1 MKSTILFLFIALLFT
16 SCASPRPWTKQEKVA
31 AGFFLL
37 AHSADAITTS
47 QLTDHG
53 NYETNPILG
62 KHPSDTK
69 VGVYFS
75 LTAIGALVVSHFNPD
90 FRKPLLYSYGAL
102 NTGLAIHNY
111 TINKK

>member
-1 MKSTILFLFIALLFT
+1 MKKVVLSILCLFLFVA
-16 SCASPRPWTKQEKVA
+16 CASPRPWTKQEKVA

-47 QLTDHG
+47 QLTDNG

-62 KHPSDTK
+62 KYPSDAK
-69 VGVYFS
+69 IGVYFS
-75 LTAIGALVVSHFNPD
+75 LTAIGALVVSHFKPD
-90 FRKPLLYSYGAL
+90 LRKPFLYGYGSI
-102 NTGLAIHNY
+102 NSICAIHNY

>member
-16 SCASPRPWTKQEKVA
+16 SCASPRPWTKQEKIA

-47 QLTDHG
+47 QLTDNG
-53 NYETNPILG
+53 NYEINPILG

-69 VGVYFS
+69 ISVYFS
-75 LTAIGALVVSHFNPD
+75 LTAIGALIVSHFNPD
-90 FRKPLLYSYGAL
+90 FRKPLLYGYGAL
-102 NTGLAIHNY
+102 NAGLAIHNY
-111 TINKK
+111 SINKK